1 VLLRLR
7 HSQFAQELARTLL
20 AGSRLD
26 KLVRC
31 WRNGASRHCRDD
43 GWRCDMKIVF
53 AGARCACVAA
63 IVALT
68 AVARPAFSQSE
79 IVIGAPLPLTGAL
92 SPEGDKLKAGYELW
106 LQELEKRGGI
116 AVAGSKHKVRLI
128 YSDYQSTTPR
138 AVQLVEKLITSDK
151 VNFMFSPF
159 GSGAIKAASSVAEKY
174 GMPMMASTAS
184 SKEVYDQ
191 NYINLFGLY
200 TPNETLSE
208 PISQLVKTKFPDVK
222 RVAILARNDLY
233 PLALANEFKKSVEAR
248 GLQVVYFEKYAIGTL
263 DHAAAMTQIGAA
275 KPDWIVA
282 TGYINDLILIRQQM
296 ADQKVTAKVIT
307 GINGPQYKEW
317 IDAVGDVGNGVTTA
331 SWFHS
336 SLRYNSDDLFGS
348 TENFVKLFQ
357 AKYGSDPDFTQ
368 ASGSAVGVILQM
380 AIEHA
385 GALDRDK
392 VRNVL
397 ANSEFKTFFAPIKF
411 GPDGEAN
418 SYTPPVFQIHNR
430 RVVVIYPDAIR
441 QAELQ
446 PVAAN

>member
-1 VLLRLR
+1 M
-7 HSQFAQELARTLL
+7 EI
-20 AGSRLD
+20 
-26 KLVRC
+26 
-31 WRNGASRHCRDD
+31 
-43 GWRCDMKIVF
+43 DMKSALAAVRSAAF
-53 AGARCACVAA
+53 VAMGAL
-63 IVALT
+63 IALIIAT
-68 AVARPAFSQSE
+68 PAFSQNE
-79 IVIGAPLPLTGAL
+79 VVIGAPLPLTGAL
-92 SPEGDKLKAGYELW
+92 SPEGEKLKAGYELW
-106 LQELEKRGGI
+106 LQELEKRSGI
-116 AVAGSKHKVRLI
+116 DVAGSKHKVRLV

-138 AVQLVEKLITSDK
+138 AVQLVEKLITSDR

-174 GMPMMASTAS
+174 GVPMMASTAS

-191 NYINLFGLY
+191 NYKNLFGLY

-248 GLQVVYFEKYAIGTL
+248 GLHVVYFEKYAIGTL
-263 DHAAAMTQIGAA
+263 DHAAAVTQIGAA
-275 KPDWIVA
+275 QPDWIVA

-317 IDAVGDVGNGVTTA
+317 INAVGEIGNGVTTA
-331 SWFHS
+331 SWFHA
-336 SLRYNSDDLFGS
+336 SLRYASDDLFGN
-348 TENFVKLFQ
+348 TQNFVKLFE
-357 AKYGSDPDFTQ
+357 AKYGSEPDFTQ

-380 AIEHA
+380 AIERV
-385 GALDRDK
+385 GTLDRAK
-392 VRNVL
+392 VRAVL
-397 ANSEFKTFFAPIKF
+397 ASGDFKTFFGPIKF

-418 SYTPPVFQIHNR
+418 SYIPPVYQIQNQK
-430 RVVVIYPDAIR
+430 VVVIYPDGMK

-446 PVAAN
+446 PVAVR